1 MPAINVA
8 KTDTFESQRV
18 KINQIATA
26 IFNVTAGGSDLSTG
40 ILKLGDG
47 TKPAPSLAFS
57 NEPALGF
64 YRPASKTISFVSGS
78 KNILDVEESQLTL
91 FKDEVVR
98 KKSIPTSAGINLTR
112 GSGYEF
118 GTFISVPLLG
128 GSGTNGIGTVSYTHL
143 TLPTKA

>member
-47 TKPAPSLAFS
+47 TKPLPSLAFS
-57 NEPALGF
+57 NEPSLGF

-78 KNILDVEESQLTL
+78 KNILDVEETQLTL
-91 FKDEVVR
+91 YKDEIVR
-98 KKSIPTSAGINLTR
+98 K
-112 GSGYEF
+112 
-118 GTFISVPLLG
+118 
-128 GSGTNGIGTVSYTHL
+128 
-143 TLPTKA
+143 